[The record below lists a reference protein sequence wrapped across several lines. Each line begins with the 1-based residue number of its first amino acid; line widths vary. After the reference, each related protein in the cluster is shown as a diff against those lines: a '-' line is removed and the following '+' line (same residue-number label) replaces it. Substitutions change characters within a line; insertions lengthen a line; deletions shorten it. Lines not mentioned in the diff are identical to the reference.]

1 MRKYVAGILVV
12 TGFLA
17 CNQAKKELKEKIVS
31 PETNLMQTKEIH
43 ETTVVMSYLPSGWLR
58 KQTQDTERDF
68 SSELTF
74 KINIKSANGAQLQ
87 EISERQAASY
97 GLDTVFQL
105 ISGRDTLAPLV
116 AEREANGNIGGVVYL
131 VTFTRPQQTA
141 ADIQLIY
148 KDWLY
153 TSTRLVF
160 PLKTL
165 FVHQAD
171 SLSQRL

>member
-1 MRKYVAGILVV
+1 MKNYIVGMLVV

-17 CNQAKKELKEKIVS
+17 CNQVKKELKEKIVS
-31 PETNLMQTKEIH
+31 PETNLIQTKQIH
-43 ETTVVMSYLPSGWLR
+43 ETTVGMSYLPAGWLR
-58 KQTQDTERDF
+58 KQTQDAERDF
-68 SSELTF
+68 NHQLTF
-74 KINIKSANGAQLQ
+74 KINIKSVNGAQLQ
-87 EISERQAASY
+87 EVSQRQAASY

-131 VTFTRPQQTA
+131 VTFIRPEQPA
-141 ADIQLIY
+141 NEMLLVY

-160 PLKTL
+160 PLKKL
-165 FVHQAD
+165 FIHQAD